1 MSKNLV
7 HIHTTEGAKV
17 LYLYPPHHN
26 PAAYLYVEDA
36 AESGD
41 ATCQLLEGTEYE
53 YRFEDNKLCF
63 VNDSPML
70 KPSLDESHRGRIIT
84 GNHVG
89 TLHLKVVD
97 GLDEII
103 GCIDFEVRS
112 KKMDY
117 KSDYQKMMADITAYY
132 TELVMLS
139 SSPVTQ
145 RFMPDANES
154 SRTLYQKFAF
164 VKSIIESEEF
174 DDALHEILYNPV
186 RNWAET
192 TIEKPI
198 CATRRIGQSAMR
210 QIASA
215 GNRMRL
221 SKGVLIDGGLDTVPR
236 TIQVVSKKDTID
248 TAENRFVKYVLTTFH
263 DFCRGIQDLQ
273 HAAENAKLMSEARV
287 CCRRLESILSNNFF
301 REIHNPQFIALNSPV
316 LQKREGYREVLQ
328 AWTIFDLAA
337 KLTWKGGDNVYSAGK
352 RNVAALYEYW
362 LFFKLLELVSEK
374 FELSPKDKSSL
385 VHLDKDGIDLNLK
398 QGRMIMVGGT
408 YKSPSRNL
416 HIRFFYNRTF
426 GHNSAHDKRG
436 SWTTTMRPDYT
447 LSIWTGDIT
456 EDKAEEQNTIVHI
469 HFDAKYRLD
478 NILLLEDYDYK
489 NTDRDEY
496 DEELT
501 ESLNEEKRQEQ
512 IGVYK
517 RADLLKMHAYNDAIR
532 RTGGSYVLYPGTKEK
547 NLKGFHEIIPGLGA
561 FPVSPNTFEEDAV
574 AIKQF
579 IDDLIMHFMNRI
591 SQREAKAYY
600 DYEIHQNP
608 PATVVCEPMPEPYGE
623 RRHLI
628 PTKTNVLIGYC
639 KDKDHM
645 DWVLLNK
652 CYNTRTGTNTGSL
665 RLSKEITTAQY
676 LLLHCKSDK
685 VQLMLQLDGKGA
697 RVMSKE
703 ELQSHAPKGNYTLT
717 RPYYIVFD
725 LLDSKVEPEFKDAAW
740 DLAKMRREGLL
751 GDHRMSAVPV
761 GVSLAT
767 LMNYLKKK
775 S

>member
-7 HIHTTEGAKV
+7 HIQTTEGVKV

-26 PAAYLYVEDA
+26 PAAYQYVEDA
-36 AESGD
+36 AESGE
-41 ATCQLLEGTEYE
+41 AACQLLEGTEYE
-53 YRFEDNKLCF
+53 YRFEDNHLCF
-63 VNDSPML
+63 VCDSPLL

-89 TLHLKVVD
+89 TLHLKVID
-97 GLDEII
+97 GREEII
-103 GCIDFEVRS
+103 GYIDFEVRS

-117 KSDYQKMMADITAYY
+117 KSDYQKMMSDITAYY

-145 RFMPDANES
+145 RFMPDVNES

-174 DDALHEILYNPV
+174 DDALHEILYKPV
-186 RNWAET
+186 RNWTET

-198 CATRRIGQSAMR
+198 CATRRIGRSAMR

-215 GNRMRL
+215 GNRMML
-221 SKGVLIDGGLDTVPR
+221 AEDMHIDGGLDTVPR
-236 TIQVVSKKDTID
+236 TLQVVSKKDTID

-273 HAAENAKLMSEARV
+273 HAAENEKLMSETKA

-301 REIHNPQFIALNSPV
+301 REINNPQFIALNSPV

-374 FELSPKDKSSL
+374 FELSPKEKASL

-456 EDKAEEQNTIVHI
+456 EAEAEEQNTIVHI
-469 HFDAKYRLD
+469 HFDAKYRVD
-478 NILLLEDYDYK
+478 NILLLDEYDYQD
-489 NTDRDEY
+489 TDRDKY
-496 DEELT
+496 DEALA

-512 IGVYK
+512 VGVYK

-547 NLKGFHEIIPGLGA
+547 NLQGFHEIIPGLGA
-561 FPVSPNTFEEDAV
+561 FPVNPNSFEEDAV

-579 IDDLIMHFMNRI
+579 IDDLILHFLNRI
-591 SQREAKAYY
+591 SQRETQAYY
-600 DYEIHQNP
+600 DYKIHQAP
-608 PATVVCEPMPEPYGE
+608 PSTTVCESMPEPYGE

-628 PTKTNVLIGYC
+628 PSKTNVLIGYC
-639 KDKDHM
+639 KNREHM
-645 DWVLLNK
+645 QWVLLNK
-652 CYNTRTGTNTGSL
+652 CYNTRTGTTAGSL
-665 RLSKEITTAQY
+665 RLTEEITTAQY
-676 LLLHCKSDK
+676 LLLHSESDK
-685 VQLMLQLDGKGA
+685 MQLMLQLDGKGA

-703 ELQSHAPKGNYTLT
+703 DLQCRAPKGDYTLT
-717 RPYYIVFD
+717 RPYYVVFD
-725 LLDSKVEPEFKDAAW
+725 LLSSEVEPEFLDVSW
-740 DLAKMRREGLL
+740 DLAKMRSDGLL
-751 GDHRMSAVPV
+751 GDNRMSGAPV

-767 LMNYLKKK
+767 LMNYIKK
-775 S
+775 

>member
-1 MSKNLV
+1 MTKNLV
-7 HIHTTEGAKV
+7 RIHTTEGMRV
-17 LYLYPPHHN
+17 LYLYPPQHN
-26 PAAYLYVEDA
+26 PAAYLYVEDE
-36 AESGD
+36 AEQGE
-41 ATCQLLEGTEYE
+41 AQHQLLEGTEYE
-53 YRFEDNKLCF
+53 YRFEDESLSF
-63 VNDSPML
+63 SPETPLL
-70 KPSLDESHRGRIIT
+70 KPSIDESHRGRIIT
-84 GNHVG
+84 GNYVG
-89 TLHLKVVD
+89 TLNLKVIN
-97 GLDEII
+97 GREEII

-112 KKMDY
+112 RKMDY

-145 RFMPDANES
+145 RFMPDAHES

-164 VKSIIESEEF
+164 AKSIIESEEF
-174 DDALHEILYNPV
+174 DDALHEILYNPM
-186 RNWAET
+186 RNWADT

-198 CATRRIGQSAMR
+198 CAARRIGRSAMR

-221 SKGVLIDGGLDTVPR
+221 SEDMYIDGGLDTVPR
-236 TIQVVSKKDTID
+236 TLLVVSKKDTID

-273 HAAENAKLMSEARV
+273 HAAENEKLMSEARG
-287 CCRRLESILSNNFF
+287 CCRRLESILSSNFF
-301 REIHNPQFIALNSPV
+301 REINNPQFIALNSPV

-328 AWTIFDLAA
+328 AWTLFDLAA
-337 KLTWKGGDNVYSAGK
+337 KLTWKGGDNIYSAGK

-374 FELSPKDKSSL
+374 FELSPKEKASL
-385 VHLDKDGIDLNLK
+385 VYLDKDGINLNLK

-426 GHNSAHDKRG
+426 GHSRNHHKRG

-456 EDKAEEQNTIVHI
+456 EAEAEEQNTIVHI
-469 HFDAKYRLD
+469 HFDAKYRVD
-478 NILLLEDYDYK
+478 NIMLLDEYDYQDS
-489 NTDRDEY
+489 DRDEY
-496 DEELT
+496 DEALA

-512 IGVYK
+512 VGVYK

-547 NLKGFHEIIPGLGA
+547 SLQGFHEIIPGLGA
-561 FPVSPNTFEEDAV
+561 FPVNPNTFEEDAV

-579 IDDLIMHFMNRI
+579 IDDLILHFLNRI
-591 SQREAKAYY
+591 SQRETKAYY
-600 DYEIHQNP
+600 DYEIHQMP
-608 PATVVCEPMPEPYGE
+608 PATAVCEQMPEPYGE

-628 PTKTNVLIGYC
+628 PNKTNVLIGYC
-639 KDKDHM
+639 KNQEHM
-645 DWVLLNK
+645 KWVLLNK
-652 CYNTRTGTNTGSL
+652 CYNTRTGTTAGSL
-665 RLSKEITTAQY
+665 RLTEEITTAQY
-676 LLLHCKSDK
+676 LLLHSGSDK
-685 VQLMLQLDGKGA
+685 MQLMLRLDGKGA

-703 ELQSHAPKGNYTLT
+703 DLQRRAPKGNYTLT

-725 LLDSKVEPEFKDAAW
+725 LLESNVEPEFKDAAW
-740 DLAKMRREGLL
+740 DLAKMRSDGLL
-751 GDHRMSAVPV
+751 GDNRMSGAPV

-767 LMNYLKKK
+767 LMNYLKK
-775 S
+775 

>member
-1 MSKNLV
+1 MTKNLV
-7 HIHTTEGAKV
+7 RIHTTDGMKV
-17 LYLYPPHHN
+17 LYLYPPQHN

-36 AESGD
+36 AEQGE
-41 ATCQLLEGTEYE
+41 AQYQLLEGTEYE
-53 YRFEDNKLCF
+53 YRFEDESLSFAPKNPL
-63 VNDSPML
+63 L
-70 KPSLDESHRGRIIT
+70 KPSIDESHRGRIVT
-84 GNHVG
+84 GNYVG
-89 TLHLKVVD
+89 TLHLLVID
-97 GLDEII
+97 GSEEII
-103 GCIDFEVRS
+103 GCTDFEVRS

-117 KSDYQKMMADITAYY
+117 KSDYQKMMADITTYY

-145 RFMPDANES
+145 RFMPDAHES

-198 CATRRIGQSAMR
+198 CATRRIGRSAMR
-210 QIASA
+210 QMATA
-215 GNRMRL
+215 NNRMAL
-221 SKGVLIDGGLDTVPR
+221 PDDICIEGGLTSVPR
-236 TIQVVSKKDTID
+236 TLQVTSKKDTID
-248 TAENRFVKYVLTTFH
+248 TAENRFVKYVLTTLY

-273 HAAENAKLMSEARV
+273 HAAENEKLMSETKA
-287 CCRRLESILSNNFF
+287 CCRKLESILSNNFF
-301 REIHNPQFIALNSPV
+301 REIHNPQFVALNSPV
-316 LQKREGYREVLQ
+316 LQKREGYREMLQ
-328 AWTIFDLAA
+328 AWTLFGLSA
-337 KLTWKGGDNVYSAGK
+337 KLSWRGGDNVYEAGK

-362 LFFKLLELVSEK
+362 LFFKLLELISEK
-374 FELSPKDKSSL
+374 FELSPKDKASL
-385 VHLDKDGIDLNLK
+385 VRLDKDEIDLNLK

-426 GHNSAHDKRG
+426 GHNSAHEKRG

-456 EDKAEEQNTIVHI
+456 EAEAEEQNTIVHI
-469 HFDAKYRLD
+469 HFDAKYRVD
-478 NILLLEDYDYK
+478 NILLLDEYDYQD
-489 NTDRDEY
+489 TDRDEY
-496 DEELT
+496 DEALA

-547 NLKGFHEIIPGLGA
+547 SLKGFHEIIPGLGA
-561 FPVSPNTFEEDAV
+561 FPVNPNTFEEDAV

-579 IDDLIMHFMNRI
+579 IDDLVEHFLDRV
-591 SQREAKAYY
+591 SQRETMAYY
-600 DYEIHQNP
+600 DYEVHLTAPVAALREAI
-608 PATVVCEPMPEPYGE
+608 PEPYGG

-628 PTKTNVLIGYC
+628 PNKTNVLIGFC
-639 KDKDHM
+639 KNREHM
-645 DWVLLNK
+645 QWVLLNK
-652 CYNTRTGTNTGSL
+652 CYNTRTGTTTGSL
-665 RLSKEITTAQY
+665 RLTEEITTAQY
-676 LLLHCKSDK
+676 LLLHSESDK
-685 VQLMLQLDGKGA
+685 MQIMLRLDGKGA

-703 ELQSHAPKGNYTLT
+703 DLKLRAPKGDYTLT

-725 LLDSKVEPEFKDAAW
+725 LLENEIEPEFKDAEW
-740 DLAKMRREGLL
+740 DLTKMRHDGLL
-751 GDHRMSAVPV
+751 GEHRMSGAPV

-767 LMNYLKKK
+767 LMKYVKR
-775 S
+775 

>member
-1 MSKNLV
+1 MTKNLV
-7 HIHTTEGAKV
+7 RIHTTEGMRV
-17 LYLYPPHHN
+17 LYLYPPQHN
-26 PAAYLYVEDA
+26 PAAYLYVEDE
-36 AESGD
+36 AEQGE
-41 ATCQLLEGTEYE
+41 AQHQLLEGTEYE
-53 YRFEDNKLCF
+53 YRFEDESLSF
-63 VNDSPML
+63 SPETPLL
-70 KPSLDESHRGRIIT
+70 KPSIDESHRGRIIT
-84 GNHVG
+84 GNYVG
-89 TLHLKVVD
+89 TLNLKVIN
-97 GLDEII
+97 GCEEII

-112 KKMDY
+112 RKMDY

-145 RFMPDANES
+145 RFMPDAHES
-154 SRTLYQKFAF
+154 SRTLYQKFTFA
-164 VKSIIESEEF
+164 KSIIESEEF
-174 DDALHEILYNPV
+174 DDALHEILYNPM
-186 RNWAET
+186 RNWADT

-198 CATRRIGQSAMR
+198 CAARRIGRSAMR

-221 SKGVLIDGGLDTVPR
+221 SEDMYIDGGLDTVPR
-236 TIQVVSKKDTID
+236 TLLVVSKKDTID

-273 HAAENAKLMSEARV
+273 HAAENEKLMSEARG
-287 CCRRLESILSNNFF
+287 CCRRLESILSSNFF
-301 REIHNPQFIALNSPV
+301 REINNPQFIALNSPV

-328 AWTIFDLAA
+328 AWTLFDLAA
-337 KLTWKGGDNVYSAGK
+337 KLTWKGGDNIYSAGK

-374 FELSPKDKSSL
+374 FELSPKEKASL
-385 VHLDKDGIDLNLK
+385 VYLDKDGINLNLK

-426 GHNSAHDKRG
+426 GHSSNHHKRG

-456 EDKAEEQNTIVHI
+456 EAEAEEQNTIVHI
-469 HFDAKYRLD
+469 HFDAKYRVD
-478 NILLLEDYDYK
+478 NIMLLDEYDYQDS
-489 NTDRDEY
+489 DRDEY
-496 DEELT
+496 DEALA

-512 IGVYK
+512 VGVYK

-547 NLKGFHEIIPGLGA
+547 SLQGFHEIIPGLGA
-561 FPVSPNTFEEDAV
+561 FPINPNSYEQDAV
-574 AIKQF
+574 ALKRF
-579 IDDLIMHFMNRI
+579 IDDLVEHFLDRI
-591 SQREAKAYY
+591 SQRETMAYY
-600 DYEIHQNP
+600 DYEVHHTA
-608 PATVVCEPMPEPYGE
+608 PATTLREAMPEPYGE

-628 PTKTNVLIGYC
+628 PNKTNVLIGYC
-639 KDKDHM
+639 KNREHM
-645 DWVLLNK
+645 QWVLLNK
-652 CYNTRTGTNTGSL
+652 CYNTRTGTTAGSL
-665 RLSKEITTAQY
+665 RLTEEITTAQY
-676 LLLHCKSDK
+676 LLLHSESDRM
-685 VQLMLQLDGKGA
+685 QLMLQLDGKGA

-703 ELQSHAPKGNYTLT
+703 DLQRRAPKGNYMLT

-725 LLDSKVEPEFKDAAW
+725 LQENEVDSEFKDAVW
-740 DLAKMRREGLL
+740 DLAKMRSDGLL
-751 GDHRMSAVPV
+751 GDNRMSGAPV

-767 LMNYLKKK
+767 LMNYIKK
-775 S
+775 